1 MQGLICPAQCKT
13 EPLKALDSRQ
23 KEPQYLRLQYPRVQK
38 KKKKK
43 WVGDSGKVE
52 CTGKQKLVRQNSWQQ
67 AKHTRFDSDLLQN

>member
-43 WVGDSGKVE
+43 GGGGFGKSRMHRETEISKTEFLAAGETHKV
-52 CTGKQKLVRQNSWQQ
+52 
-67 AKHTRFDSDLLQN
+67 